1 MNSRRALLGLAGATL
16 CVAAVVTIVAISA
29 PPESNAP
36 REIDFSTPG
45 TAAMRAAID
54 PETGQL
60 VTGPAAERL
69 AETGADKQA
78 YAELE
83 EMLSQSGAGLQEV
96 HLPDG
101 TVSMNLQGRFMS
113 ASVARI
119 GADGKVETLCA
130 DDAATAEAFLNG
142 KPATDADGLEVQ

>member
-1 MNSRRALLGLAGATL
+1 MISRRALLRLVGVTL
-16 CVAAVVTIVAISA
+16 CVAAVVAIFAIST
-29 PPESNAP
+29 PIEPTAP
-36 REIDFSTPG
+36 REIDFATPG

-78 YAELE
+78 DAELE
-83 EMLSQSGAGLQEV
+83 QMLSRSDAGLQQV
-96 HLPDG
+96 HRPDG
-101 TVSMNLQGRFMS
+101 TVSVNLEGRFMS

-130 DDAATAEAFLNG
+130 EDAAAAEAFLAD
-142 KPATDADGLEVQ
+142 KPGTDANGLEVQ